1 MTAIQAMMSPLH
13 RHWALYKKSRSG
25 NGSGLDSVLALVWP
39 DGEELLQVNWTVTF
53 WGACLQCI
61 AIFCFY
67 WICSAV
73 RGPRIDSHSASLLCP
88 CICTSESQLIG
99 ISTPSI
105 IYYFRPKSEFRM
117 YTNKLYALR
126 LLHGSLGLLHTPKQH
141 QLGSQLCP
149 SPIPFLQLAS
159 VFLE

>member
-73 RGPRIDSHSASLLCP
+73 RGPRIDIHSASLLCP
-88 CICTSESQLIG
+88 CICTSESQLMG
-99 ISTPSI
+99 ILTPFKQNC
-105 IYYFRPKSEFRM
+105 YFRRKPESRM
-117 YTNKLYALR
+117 YTYSIKMKYM
-126 LLHGSLGLLHTPKQH
+126 HYSSPWGLH
-141 QLGSQLCP
+141 QLRSQLCP
-149 SPIPFLQLAS
+149 FPIPLLQLAS
-159 VFLE
+159 VFLG